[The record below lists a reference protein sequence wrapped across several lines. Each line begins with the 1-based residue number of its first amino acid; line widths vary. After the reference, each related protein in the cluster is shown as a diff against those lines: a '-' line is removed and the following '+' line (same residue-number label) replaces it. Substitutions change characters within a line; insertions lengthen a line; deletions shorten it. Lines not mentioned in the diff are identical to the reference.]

1 MKRSLKNQLIT
12 QFGYAMMLNNTICT
26 PCLTWR
32 ILFGPVHIEIAAFTS
47 FIENFSVT
55 WLFLCL
61 TESFVIKALM
71 LFKFPHMAGL
81 DDSFMARVF
90 LLSNLGFLCLCNG
103 SRTQVCI
110 FVLIHNVKNLSSNS
124 FRRHAT
130 WLSKHK
136 IFTK

>member
-1 MKRSLKNQLIT
+1 MFEKYGGDPLKRSLKNQLIT

-71 LFKFPHMAGL
+71 LFKFPRMAGL
-81 DDSFMARVF
+81 DDSFMARFF

-103 SRTQVCI
+103 SRYV
-110 FVLIHNVKNLSSNS
+110 FLFSFHNVK
-124 FRRHAT
+124 A
-130 WLSKHK
+130 
-136 IFTK
+136 IG